1 MSVHGNAWSEAKR
14 IEVATAHA
22 MGLKAPMIEVAT
34 GVPAQTIRHW
44 RLADWFKDLV
54 DELRRDDDS
63 EVDAKLTKIVGKS
76 LDSVVDRLENGDFMY
91 DPKAKTFVR
100 RPVYIKDITRVAD
113 VMFDKRNLLRG
124 KPTSIS
130 GKTEQISDRLLK
142 LAAEFERF
150 VTSKTIEGEVIKDAI
165 LITEA
170 TPIYALAETGD
181 SQEMGQRIPKTE
193 SQTNHNKEEV
203 NVLL

>member
-1 MSVHGNAWSEAKR
+1 MSTVHGNAWSEAKR
-14 IEVATAHA
+14 IEVATAHM

-34 GVPAQTIRHW
+34 GVPAQTVRHW
-44 RLADWFKDLV
+44 RLADWFKDLIE
-54 DELRRDDDS
+54 ELRREDDH

-91 DPKAKTFVR
+91 DKETNSFVR
-100 RPVYIKDITRVAD
+100 RPLYVKDITRVAD

-150 VTSKTIEGEVIKDAI
+150 VNAKDVTNAIPESTPKALPILTETSNGETVVEGTFAKVIA
-165 LITEA
+165 
-170 TPIYALAETGD
+170 G
-181 SQEMGQRIPKTE
+181 
-193 SQTNHNKEEV
+193 
-203 NVLL
+203 